1 MLKKIR
7 TLLHIYKESIKNF
20 FPTFGKGTKNLIKDL
35 PNQFYNFKKRVFSF
49 KGGLTIICL
58 IILIVFPFLPDIELY
73 VSIFKLAMIMTIFA
87 ASWDLMAGFIG
98 QVSFGH
104 AIFFGIA
111 GYTGGALIQNEGVPW
126 FAAIFI
132 GALVAVLFGLIIGIP
147 SLRLRGPYLALGT
160 QAFALIV
167 FNLMLTEEII
177 SGGSLATN
185 PYRTSSYINQYFI
198 LMAFMI
204 ISISIMFII
213 VKSKMGTIF
222 QSIRDDEICADASG
236 INTTKYKI
244 IGFLIS
250 SFFAGIAGSL
260 FMINIGSVSY
270 ANFQPLYSFY
280 AIIMAAIGGLATITG
295 AALGAFIFYILRE
308 VFSELFTNVIAI
320 EALKDYGPVL
330 VFSLFLI
337 VVIRFAERGIMK
349 PAMERLKEIYDL
361 LMGR

>member
-1 MLKKIR
+1 MPKKIR
-7 TLLHIYKESIKNF
+7 TLLHVYKESIKNF
-20 FPTFGKGTKNLIKDL
+20 FPTLGRGTKNLVKDL
-35 PNQFYNFKKRVFSF
+35 PNQFNNFKNRIFTF
-49 KGGLTIICL
+49 KGGLTIFCL
-58 IILIVFPFLPDIELY
+58 IILIIFPFLPDIELY
-73 VSIFKLAMIMTIFA
+73 ASILKLAMIMTIFA
-87 ASWDLMAGFIG
+87 ASWDLLAGFVG

-111 GYTGGALIQNEGVPW
+111 GYTGALLIQNEGVPW
-126 FAAIFI
+126 FYAVFI
-132 GALVAVLFGLIIGIP
+132 GALVAVGFGLIIGIP

-167 FNLMLTEEII
+167 FNLMLTEEVIYGI
-177 SGGSLATN
+177 RT
-185 PYRTSSYINQYFI
+185 PYRALEYVPQYFI

-204 ISISIMFII
+204 ISLAIMLIV

-236 INTTKYKI
+236 INTTKYKL
-244 IGFLIS
+244 IGFMIS
-250 SFFAGIAGSL
+250 SFFAGLAGSL
-260 FMINIGSVSY
+260 FMVDIGSVSY

-320 EALKDYGPVL
+320 EALKDHGPVL
-330 VFSLFLI
+330 AFSLFLI
-337 VVIRFAERGIMK
+337 IVIRFAERGIMR
-349 PAMERLKEIYDL
+349 PAMERLKELFDV